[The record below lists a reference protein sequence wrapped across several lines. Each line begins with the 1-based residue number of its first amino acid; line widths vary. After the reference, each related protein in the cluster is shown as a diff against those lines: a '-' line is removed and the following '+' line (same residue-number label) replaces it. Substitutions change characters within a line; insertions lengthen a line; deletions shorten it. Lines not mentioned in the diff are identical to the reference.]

1 MAIGDSPNYSSLLGA
16 LAIPDMWAHV
26 NKDEAHA
33 ELMRYH
39 MAQAQTNHHHMAQAQ
54 QAGVGQAV
62 PTPYP
67 PPAPPVLTPNNA
79 TLAVRARELFL
90 KRMGGLRAELKV
102 DKDDFLQCH
111 LFNEQVYVF
120 YCFTGRNGVVNEHID
135 LFPSDQLIT
144 QFRLVLA

>member
-1 MAIGDSPNYSSLLGA
+1 MAIGDPPNYNSLLGA

-33 ELMRYH
+33 ELMRQL
-39 MAQAQTNHHHMAQAQ
+39 AQAQTNHHMAQAQ
-54 QAGVGQAV
+54 QAGVGQAAS
-62 PTPYP
+62 PYP
-67 PPAPPVLTPNNA
+67 PPAPPMLTPNTA

-111 LFNEQVYVF
+111 IFNEQVYVF
-120 YCFTGRNGVVNEHID
+120 YCFGGRHGVTLEPID

-144 QFRLVLA
+144 QFRLVLT